1 MDWDTNRDTHKNSSR
16 YLDVLGMLNPS
27 QQTLVQKVQLSTWDS
42 KFVWFRPIATIT
54 NQSNMWNF
62 DLNFGQTSSNIYWKP
77 LLLQDFRILWVAE
90 RLGVNCAP
98 PCNTT
103 GDLLRVREIP
113 HGFYPAHQ
121 VVHQTDQLWTRI
133 PFVTT
138 SPEHQ
143 RVWIKINSDTYPL
156 TPLRQSEGFVVPP
169 VAGAL
174 ASVHGQPS
182 PRIAQCLFLSGS
194 LLNNEKSP
202 ITQQSYGMLKHNT
215 ISEKILDVEV
225 TFGST
230 SSSRSAT
237 Y

>member
-1 MDWDTNRDTHKNSSR
+1 MDWDTNRETHKKSSR

-121 VVHQTDQLWTRI
+121 VVHQTDQLWFCRFLGNLAVKQTWNEKNI
-133 PFVTT
+133 PKIRM
-138 SPEHQ
+138 SH
-143 RVWIKINSDTYPL
+143 IKFLVFQHHLNTKECELKLIQTHTPL
-156 TPLRQSEGFVVPP
+156 TPLRQSACFVVPP

-174 ASVHGQPS
+174 ASVV
-182 PRIAQCLFLSGS
+182 LV
-194 LLNNEKSP
+194 
-202 ITQQSYGMLKHNT
+202 
-215 ISEKILDVEV
+215 DVV
-225 TFGST
+225 
-230 SSSRSAT
+230 APL
-237 Y
+237 YQ

>member
-42 KFVWFRPIATIT
+42 KFVWFRPIATIM

-113 HGFYPAHQ
+113 HGFYRAHQ

-143 RVWIKINSDTYPL
+143 RVWIKINSNRYPL
-156 TPLRQSEGFVVPP
+156 TPLWQKCRFCCPTCGRSLGLSTWTALPKNFRSVFSCQVPCWIMKN
-169 VAGAL
+169 
-174 ASVHGQPS
+174 HQ
-182 PRIAQCLFLSGS
+182 
-194 LLNNEKSP
+194 
-202 ITQQSYGMLKHNT
+202 
-215 ISEKILDVEV
+215 
-225 TFGST
+225 
-230 SSSRSAT
+230 
-237 Y
+237 